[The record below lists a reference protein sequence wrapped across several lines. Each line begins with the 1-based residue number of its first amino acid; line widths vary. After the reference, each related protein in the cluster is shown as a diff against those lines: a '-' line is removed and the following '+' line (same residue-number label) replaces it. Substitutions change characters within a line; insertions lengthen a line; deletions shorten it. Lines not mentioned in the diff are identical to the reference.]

1 MKTADIRRRY
11 LDYFTARG
19 HHEVPSAPLVY
30 NDPTLLFVNAGMVP
44 FKPYFTGAEP
54 NPWPRATSVQKCI
67 RTGDIEEVGKTTR
80 HGTFF
85 QMNGN
90 FSFGDYFKDGAIRYA
105 WELLTKPQ
113 NAGGMGFDPETI
125 WVSTL
130 TGDSETRGL
139 WKAIAGLPDERIQ
152 DRGLKDNYWNMGV
165 PGPGGPTSEIF
176 IDRGPEY
183 GPYGGPEVDE
193 DRYLEVWNL
202 VFMQEELSAVRRKDD
217 FDVLRPLPRK
227 NIDTGMGAE
236 RVALLLQGV
245 DNFYEIDEVYPVL
258 DRAAELAGKK
268 YGVNHDDDVRLRV
281 VADHVR
287 SGLMLIDDGVTPGNE
302 ARGYV
307 LRRLLRRV
315 IRSMRLLGVQDPTF
329 GELFPVSRDAMKAS
343 YPELETDWARISEVA
358 YGEEEAFSRTLTAGT
373 QIFDLAVADAKKS
386 QQTSLSGERAF
397 QLHDTY
403 GFPIDLTL
411 EMAGEQGLSV
421 DETGFRRLMDEQRQ
435 RAKADAKAK
444 KGDAKSV
451 EAYTQLRERGET
463 PFTGFRQLAGES
475 AVRGIISGGE
485 LAQVAQAGDSV
496 ELVLEETPFYPE
508 SGGQSGDHGRIT
520 TADGTVLQIN
530 DVQRPIK
537 GLLVHHATVVE
548 GELRPGATVNTEVD
562 PQWRLGACQAHS
574 ATHVIHE
581 ALHEIL
587 GPTALQRGS
596 FNRPGYMRLDF
607 AWGTSVSESE
617 REQIEQIANT
627 AIRDDLGVTATE
639 MALAEAR
646 ASGAIGLFGEVYGD
660 VVRVVDMGDGWSREM
675 CAGTHVQQSAQ
686 VGLIAVNS
694 ESSVGSGIRRVEAF
708 VGMEAFQ
715 QLARERALV
724 HGLTETLNVQPDQLV
739 ERINRMVGQLKD
751 AERQIADLK
760 SANLSTQID
769 PILAGGKD
777 MWGVQFIARHVDGVA
792 GGDLRNLV
800 TQVRD
805 RVQDRPAV
813 VCLIGGTAD
822 KPSVVI
828 ATTEGARYRQLK
840 AGDLVK
846 TATGAL
852 GGRGGG
858 RDDIAQGGGS
868 DGSKA
873 ADAIRDVE
881 YAVGHVLQTQ

>member
-1 MKTADIRRRY
+1 MKTAEIRRRF
-11 LDYFTARG
+11 LDFFIQRG

-44 FKPYFTGAEP
+44 FKPYFTGVEP
-54 NPWPRATSVQKCI
+54 NPWPRATSVQKCV
-67 RTGDIEEVGKTTR
+67 RTADIEEVGKTTR
-80 HGTFF
+80 HNTFF

-90 FSFGDYFKDGAIRYA
+90 FSFGDYFKDGAISYA
-105 WELLTKPQ
+105 WELITKSQ
-113 NAGGMGFDPETI
+113 ESGGFGFDPDKI
-125 WVSTL
+125 WVTVL
-130 TGDSETRGL
+130 EGDDETRGL

-152 DRGLKDNYWNMGV
+152 NRGLLDNYWHMGI
-165 PGPGGPTSEIF
+165 PGPGGPNSEIY
-176 IDRGPEY
+176 IDRGSEY
-183 GPYGGPEVDE
+183 GPDGGPVVDE
-193 DRYLEVWNL
+193 DRFLEIWNL
-202 VFMQEELSAVRRKDD
+202 VFMQEELSKVRAKDD
-217 FDVLRPLPRK
+217 FDVAKPLPRK
-227 NIDTGMGAE
+227 NIDTGMGLE
-236 RVALLLQGV
+236 RVAYLLQGV
-245 DNFYEIDEVYPVL
+245 DNLYEIDEVYPVL
-258 DRAAELAGKK
+258 DRAAELAGKR
-268 YGVNHDDDVRLRV
+268 YGANHDDDVRLRV

-287 SGLMLIDDGVTPGNE
+287 SGLMLINDGVTPGNE

-315 IRSMRLLGVQDPTF
+315 VRSMRLLGVGDPVF
-329 GELFPVSRDAMKAS
+329 GELLPVSKDVMKAS
-343 YPELETDWARISEVA
+343 YPEVESDWGRISEVA
-358 YGEEEAFSRTLTAGT
+358 YGEEEAFRRTLTAGT
-373 QIFDLAVADAKKS
+373 QIFDLAVSDAKRQ
-386 QQTSLSGERAF
+386 QQTTLTGERAF

-411 EMAGEQGLSV
+411 EMAGEQGLNV

-435 RAKADAKAK
+435 RAKADAKQK
-444 KGDAKSV
+444 KGDAQAV
-451 EAYTQLRERGET
+451 RAYAELRDRGET
-463 PFTGFRQLAGES
+463 PFTGFQTLSGES
-475 AVRGIISGGE
+475 AVRGIISDGE
-485 LAQVAQAGDSV
+485 LTDVAQPGDTV
-496 ELVLEETPFYPE
+496 EVVLEETPFYPE

-520 TADGTVLQIN
+520 TPDGTVLDIV
-530 DVQRPIK
+530 DVQRPVK
-537 GLLVHHATVVE
+537 GLLVHHAKVLD
-548 GELRPGATVNTEVD
+548 GELRNGQVVRTDVD
-562 PQWRLGACQAHS
+562 PGWRLGACQAHS
-574 ATHVIHE
+574 ATHVIHQ

-607 AWGTSVSESE
+607 AWGNQVSDSE
-617 REQIEQIANT
+617 RERIEQIANT
-627 AIRDDLGVTATE
+627 AIRDDLGVMATE

-660 VVRVVDMGDGWSREM
+660 VVRVVDMGEGWSREM

-686 VGLIAVNS
+686 VGLIAVNA

-739 ERINRMVGQLKD
+739 DRINRMVSQLKD

-760 SANLSTQID
+760 SANLSTTVD
-769 PILAGGKD
+769 PILAKGHN
-777 MWGVQFIARHVDGVA
+777 MWGVNYIGAKVDGVT

-805 RVQDRPAV
+805 RVQDQAAV

-828 ATTEGARYRQLK
+828 ATTDGARYRRLK
-840 AGDLVK
+840 AGELVK
-846 TATGAL
+846 VATQTL

-868 DGSKA
+868 DASKA
-873 ADAIRDVE
+873 SDALKDVE
-881 YAVGHVLQTQ
+881 YAIGHTLQS

>member
-1 MKTADIRRRY
+1 MKTAEIRRRF
-11 LDYFTARG
+11 LDFFTSRG
-19 HHEVPSAPLVY
+19 HHEVPSSPLIY

-54 NPWPRATSVQKCI
+54 NPWSRATSVQKCI

-113 NAGGMGFDPETI
+113 EAGGLGFDPATI
-125 WVSTL
+125 WVSVL
-130 TGDSETRGL
+130 KGDDETRGL
-139 WKAIAGLPDERIQ
+139 WRAIAGLPDEHIQ
-152 DRGLKDNYWNMGV
+152 DRGLKDNYWSMGV

-183 GPYGGPEVDE
+183 GPDGGPEVDE
-193 DRYLEVWNL
+193 DRFLEIWNL
-202 VFMQEELSAVRRKDD
+202 VFMQEELSAVRAKDD

-227 NIDTGMGAE
+227 NIDTGMGIE

-258 DRAAELAGKK
+258 DRAAELAGKR
-268 YGVNHDDDVRLRV
+268 YGANHDDDVRLRV

-287 SGLMLIDDGVTPGNE
+287 SGLMLISDGVTPGNE

-315 IRSMRLLGVQDPTF
+315 VRSMRLLGVNGPTF
-329 GELFPVSRDAMKAS
+329 GELFPISRDAMKGS
-343 YPELETDWARISEVA
+343 YPELETDWQRISEVA
-358 YGEEEAFSRTLTAGT
+358 YGEEEAFGRTLTSGT
-373 QIFDLAVADAKKS
+373 QIFDQAVTDARKS

-411 EMAGEQGLSV
+411 EMAGEQGLNV
-421 DETGFRRLMDEQRQ
+421 DEAGFRRLMDEQRQ

-444 KGDAKSV
+444 KGDAQAV
-451 EAYTQLRERGET
+451 QAYAQLRDRGET
-463 PFTGFRQLAGES
+463 PFTGFRTLAGES
-475 AVRGIISGGE
+475 AVRGIVSGGE
-485 LAQVAQAGDSV
+485 LTEVAQAGDRV

-520 TADGTVLQIN
+520 TPDGTVLEIT

-548 GELRPGATVNTEVD
+548 GELRSGQNVRTEVD

-607 AWGTSVSESE
+607 AWGNSVSESE
-617 REQIEQIANT
+617 REKIEHIANT

-646 ASGAIGLFGEVYGD
+646 ESGAIGLFGEVYGD
-660 VVRVVDMGDGWSREM
+660 VVRVVDMGEGWSREM

-715 QLARERALV
+715 QLAQERALV
-724 HGLTETLNVQPDQLV
+724 HGLTETLNVQPDQLMD
-739 ERINRMVGQLKD
+739 RINRMVGQLKD
-751 AERQIADLK
+751 AERQIAELK
-760 SANLSTQID
+760 SANLGTQIE
-769 PILAGGKD
+769 PILAAGKD
-777 MWGVQFIARHVDGVA
+777 MWGVTFIARQVDGVS

-805 RVQDRPAV
+805 RVQDKPAV

-828 ATTEGARYRQLK
+828 ATTEGARYRKLR
-840 AGDLVK
+840 AGDLVN
-846 TATGAL
+846 TATQAL

-868 DGSKA
+868 DGAKA
-873 ADAIRDVE
+873 ADALRDVE
-881 YAVGHVLQTQ
+881 YAVGHVLQTP

>member
-1 MKTADIRRRY
+1 MKTAEIRRRF
-11 LDYFTARG
+11 LDYFIERD

-105 WELLTKPQ
+105 WELLTKSQ
-113 NAGGMGFDPETI
+113 EAGGLGFDPETI
-125 WVSTL
+125 WVSVL
-130 TGDSETRGL
+130 KGDEETRGL
-139 WKAIAGLPDERIQ
+139 WRAIAGLPDGRIQ
-152 DRGLKDNYWNMGV
+152 NRGLKDNYWNMGV
-165 PGPGGPTSEIF
+165 AGPGGPTSEIF

-202 VFMQEELSAVRRKDD
+202 VFMQEELSAVRAKDD

-258 DRAAELAGKK
+258 DRASELSGKR
-268 YGVNHDDDVRLRV
+268 YGADHEDDVRLRV
-281 VADHVR
+281 IADHVR
-287 SGLMLIDDGVTPGNE
+287 SGLMLMSDGVTPGNE
-302 ARGYV
+302 GRGYV

-315 IRSMRLLGVQDPTF
+315 IRSMRLLGVTDSSF
-329 GELFPVSRDAMKAS
+329 AELFTTSRDAMKAS
-343 YPELETDWARISEVA
+343 YPELETDWGRISEVA
-358 YGEEEAFSRTLTAGT
+358 YGEEEAFTRTLTDGT
-373 QIFDLAVADAKKS
+373 RIFDLAVSDAKR
-386 QQTSLSGERAF
+386 QQQSTLTGERAF

-411 EMAGEQGLSV
+411 EMAGEQGLQV
-421 DETGFRRLMDEQRQ
+421 DEAGFRRLMDEQRQ

-444 KGDAKSV
+444 KGSAQAV
-451 EAYTQLRERGET
+451 QAYAELRDLGET
-463 PFTGFRQLAGES
+463 PFLGFRTLTGES
-475 AVRGIISGGE
+475 QVRGIIADGE
-485 LAQVAQAGDSV
+485 LTEGARPGDSV
-496 ELVLEETPFYPE
+496 EIVLEETPFYPE

-520 TADGTVLQIN
+520 TADGTVLEIV

-537 GLLVHHATVVE
+537 GLLVHHAKVVE
-548 GELRPGATVNTEVD
+548 GELRRGQVVSTEVD

-574 ATHVIHE
+574 ATHVIHQ

-607 AWGTSVSESE
+607 AWGNQVSDSE
-617 REQIEQIANT
+617 REKIESIANL
-627 AIRDDLGVTATE
+627 AIRDDLGVVARE
-639 MALAEAR
+639 MPIGEAR

-660 VVRVVDMGDGWSREM
+660 VVRVVDMGEGWSREM

-686 VGLIAVNS
+686 VGLIAVNA

-739 ERINRMVGQLKD
+739 DRINRMVSQLKD

-760 SANLSTQID
+760 SQNLSTAID
-769 PILAGGKD
+769 PILAKAHE
-777 MWGVQFIARHVDGVA
+777 MWGVSYIAEHVPGVS
-792 GGDLRNLV
+792 GGDLRTLV

-805 RVQDRPAV
+805 RVQGQAAV
-813 VCLIGGTAD
+813 IALIGGELD

-828 ATTEGARYRQLK
+828 ATTEGARHRQLK
-840 AGDLVK
+840 AGELVRV
-846 TATGAL
+846 ATQTL

-868 DGSKA
+868 EPGKVVEA
-873 ADAIRDVE
+873 LRDVE
-881 YAVGHVLQTQ
+881 YAIGHTLQTS

>member
-1 MKTADIRRRY
+1 MKTAEIRRRF
-11 LDYFTARG
+11 LDFFLSRG

-54 NPWPRATSVQKCI
+54 NPWPRAVSVQKCI

-113 NAGGMGFDPETI
+113 EAGGLGFDPETI
-125 WVSTL
+125 WVSVLPT
-130 TGDSETRGL
+130 DEEARGL

-152 DRGLKDNYWNMGV
+152 NRSLKDNYWSMGV

-193 DRYLEVWNL
+193 DRYLEIWNL
-202 VFMQEELSAVRRKDD
+202 VFMQEELSAVRAKDD

-227 NIDTGMGAE
+227 NIDTGMGIE

-258 DRAAELAGKK
+258 DRAADLAGKR
-268 YGVNHDDDVRLRV
+268 YGSDHDDDVRLRV

-287 SGLMLIDDGVTPGNE
+287 SGLMLISDGVTPGNE

-315 IRSMRLLGVQDPTF
+315 VRSMRLLGVDQPVF
-329 GELFPVSRDAMKAS
+329 EELLPISRDAMKAS
-343 YPELETDWARISEVA
+343 YPELETDWDRIKEVA
-358 YGEEEAFSRTLTAGT
+358 YGEEEAFRRTLTAGT
-373 QIFDLAVADAKKS
+373 QIFDLAVRNAKQE
-386 QQTSLSGERAF
+386 QQHSLSGERAF

-411 EMAGEQGLSV
+411 EMAGEQGLQV
-421 DETGFRRLMDEQRQ
+421 DEAGFRRLMDEQRQ

-444 KGDAKSV
+444 KGDAQAV
-451 EAYTQLRERGET
+451 QAYGQLRDRGET
-463 PFTGFRQLAGES
+463 PFTGFQTLTGES
-475 AVRGIISGGE
+475 AIRGIISAGDLTE
-485 LAQVAQAGDSV
+485 VAQTGQTV
-496 ELVLEETPFYPE
+496 EVVLEETPFYPE
-508 SGGQSGDHGRIT
+508 SGGQSGDHGRFT
-520 TADGTVLQIN
+520 TADGAVLEVL
-530 DVQRPIK
+530 DVQRPVK
-537 GLLVHHATVVE
+537 GLLVHHARVVE
-548 GELRPGATVNTEVD
+548 GEIRSGEGVRAEVD

-574 ATHVIHE
+574 ATHVIHQ

-607 AWGTSVSESE
+607 AWGNQISGGD
-617 REQIEQIANT
+617 REKIEQIANL
-627 AIRDDLGVTATE
+627 AIRDDLGVTARE
-639 MALAEAR
+639 MPLAEAR
-646 ASGAIGLFGEVYGD
+646 ESGAIGLFGEVYGD
-660 VVRVVDMGDGWSREM
+660 VVRVVDMGEGWSREM

-686 VGLIAVNS
+686 VGLIAVNA

-715 QLARERALV
+715 QLAQERALV

-739 ERINRMVGQLKD
+739 ERINRMVQQLKD
-751 AERQIADLK
+751 AERQITELK
-760 SANLSTQID
+760 SANLSTAIE
-769 PILAGGKD
+769 PILAKSHE
-777 MWGVQFIARHVDGVA
+777 MWGLDYIADRLDGVG
-792 GGDLRNLV
+792 GGDLRKLA
-800 TQVRD
+800 TQVID
-805 RVQDRPAV
+805 KVQDKAAV
-813 VCLIGGTAD
+813 VCLFGGEPS

-828 ATTEGARYRQLK
+828 ATTNGARQRGLK

-846 TATGAL
+846 VATQAI

-868 DGSKA
+868 DASAIGS
-873 ADAIRDVE
+873 AITEVE
-881 YAVGHVLQTQ
+881 HAVGHVLQS